1 MNIIFF
7 QISVIIDLIL
17 LGVGVYMGGWL
28 SKASDIL
35 DKIHAALLI
44 IYSSAFVSFLM
55 FQLNPL
61 FIIGSIFDWFIF
73 YMSGYLIGWGIKRI
87 ITPE

>member
-1 MNIIFF
+1 MNIFF
-7 QISVIIDLIL
+7 LQISVIIDLIL

-28 SKASDIL
+28 SRASDLL
-35 DKIHAALLI
+35 DKIHAALLV
-44 IYSSAFVSFLM
+44 IYSSAFVSFLL

-73 YMSGYLIGWGIKRI
+73 YISGYLIGWGIMRI
-87 ITPE
+87 INP